1 MAGGDESRLVR
12 RLRRFLLMAVA
23 VAVLAGAGL
32 VASLW
37 VKSPGQRA
45 AEQSPPS
52 ASVVT
57 AALQE
62 KMLEKAVVVRGK
74 VVASSRVAVTG
85 ASTSTAAQSRRVVTA
100 VAVAV
105 GGAVTSG
112 TVLGTVS
119 GRPLIVLSGSAPA
132 YRDFVPG
139 ISGDDVSQLQAALV
153 EVGVLR
159 SAGTSGTYDRA
170 TEAAVTQLYAS
181 KSMKPL
187 TTADLDPTQTS
198 RIEDLETSV
207 RAAQRAVED
216 ARTALGAAPA
226 GADRSV
232 AVRTLTRAQ
241 EDLSAAQKALSAVR
255 AAAGVILPLSEV
267 VFAPM
272 PALVQSVVA
281 AVGTDLSSAS
291 DPTIMTLA
299 AGTMTVQGVVPTGSQ
314 DGIATGLAATVTDDA
329 TATSKAATVTSL
341 GAYQAAGDAATGVQT
356 AGYPVTVT
364 IPEAMMASWIGRNVR
379 VRIVVGATSA
389 KVLVAPLTA
398 VRSNDDGTSFVVVVD
413 GSTQRQIAVRTGLVA
428 AGEVEVTPV
437 ESGALSAGTKV
448 RVG

>member
-1 MAGGDESRLVR
+1 M
-12 RLRRFLLMAVA
+12 
-23 VAVLAGAGL
+23 
-32 VASLW
+32 
-37 VKSPGQRA
+37 
-45 AEQSPPS
+45 
-52 ASVVT
+52 
-57 AALQE
+57 
-62 KMLEKAVVVRGK
+62 
-74 VVASSRVAVTG
+74 
-85 ASTSTAAQSRRVVTA
+85 
-100 VAVAV
+100 
-105 GGAVTSG
+105 
-112 TVLGTVS
+112 
-119 GRPLIVLSGSAPA
+119 
-132 YRDFVPG
+132 
-139 ISGDDVSQLQAALV
+139 
-153 EVGVLR
+153 
-159 SAGTSGTYDRA
+159 
-170 TEAAVTQLYAS
+170 
-181 KSMKPL
+181 
-187 TTADLDPTQTS
+187 
-198 RIEDLETSV
+198 
-207 RAAQRAVED
+207 
-216 ARTALGAAPA
+216 
-226 GADRSV
+226 
-232 AVRTLTRAQ
+232 
-241 EDLSAAQKALSAVR
+241 
-255 AAAGVILPLSEV
+255 ILPLSEV